1 MTNTVRDHLRALAFL
16 EGLTDTAV
24 HQLSR
29 IVQPVEYACDAVLF
43 EEGEHRQLLALVVSG
58 AVAIEKRQNGRPIR
72 LATLGPGEAVGEGL
86 LLDDSAHGTSAR
98 AILPTAA
105 YVLTRDQVEGML
117 KESPTLYAALVGRA
131 ARAISQRLS
140 AVDATLVGRG
150 RSLGFGGA
158 RTRTEHDLLGDRQV
172 PDDALYGVQTLRAVQ
187 NFPISGLKPL
197 EPFVIAQVWIKKA
210 AALTHRETGR
220 LDAQRADAIVRAA
233 DEVLAGQHRDQFVVD
248 PYQAGAGTSHN
259 MNVNEVL
266 ANRANELLGGKR
278 GEYKPVHP
286 NDHVNMAQST
296 NDTIPTN
303 IRLSILSQLGG
314 LLSAFERLRDAFAAK
329 GREFDD
335 IVKAGRT
342 HLQDAMPIRLGQ
354 EFTAYAGS
362 MDRNLRRI
370 RETADYLRD
379 LGIGGSAVGT
389 GVTVE
394 PEYPALMNKHLEA
407 ITGLDLRIGTD
418 RIQLMQ
424 SMGDAAAFSAALR
437 VLAVDLSKIASDLRL
452 MVMGPRTGIDEIKL
466 PAVQPG
472 SSIMPGKINPSIPEM
487 VNQVCFQV
495 MGLDTTV
502 SIAAE
507 HGQLELNVMMPVIAH
522 NILLAMRILTNTAT
536 VFTEKCVV
544 GIEANREMLA
554 YWVERSAA
562 LATALMPHIGYAKAA
577 ELSKQSVKEGVLVR
591 DMVKRDKLLPAE
603 EIDDV
608 LDLRKMTEIGVPG
621 GAHGMVAGG

>member
-1 MTNTVRDHLRALAFL
+1 M
-16 EGLTDTAV
+16 
-24 HQLSR
+24 
-29 IVQPVEYACDAVLF
+29 
-43 EEGEHRQLLALVVSG
+43 
-58 AVAIEKRQNGRPIR
+58 
-72 LATLGPGEAVGEGL
+72 
-86 LLDDSAHGTSAR
+86 SA
-98 AILPTAA
+98 
-105 YVLTRDQVEGML
+105 Q
-117 KESPTLYAALVGRA
+117 
-131 ARAISQRLS
+131 
-140 AVDATLVGRG
+140 
-150 RSLGFGGA
+150 F
-158 RTRTEHDLLGDRQV
+158 RTEKDPLGELQV
-172 PDDALYGVQTLRAVQ
+172 PADALYGVQTLRARQ

-197 EPFVIAQVWIKKA
+197 WPFVQAQVWIKKA
-210 AALTHRETGR
+210 AAMTHKETGR
-220 LDAQRADAIVRAA
+220 LEARVADAIVSAA
-233 DEVLAGQHRDQFVVD
+233 DEVLARRHDEHFVVD

-303 IRLSILSQLGG
+303 IRLAALSQLPA
-314 LLSAFERLRDAFAAK
+314 LQRAFEGLRDALAEK
-329 GREFDD
+329 GRQFDH

-362 MDRNLRRI
+362 IDRALRRA
-370 RETADYLRD
+370 TQAADYLRD

-394 PEYPALMNKHLEA
+394 AEYPALMNRYLKE
-407 ITGLDLRIGTD
+407 ITGLDVRVGED

-424 SMGDAAAFSAALR
+424 SMGDAAAFSATLR
-437 VLAVDLSKIASDLRL
+437 GLAIDLSKIVSDLRL

-495 MGLDTTV
+495 MGCDTTV
-502 SIAAE
+502 AIASE

-522 NILLAMRILTNTAT
+522 NILLSMQILTSAAT
-536 VFTEKCVV
+536 VLTDKTVK
-544 GIEANREMLA
+544 GIEANEPMLA

-577 ELSKQSVKEGVLVR
+577 EISKQSVKEGILIR
-591 DMVKRDKLLPAE
+591 DMVKRDKVLPDE
-603 EIDDV
+603 QIDEV